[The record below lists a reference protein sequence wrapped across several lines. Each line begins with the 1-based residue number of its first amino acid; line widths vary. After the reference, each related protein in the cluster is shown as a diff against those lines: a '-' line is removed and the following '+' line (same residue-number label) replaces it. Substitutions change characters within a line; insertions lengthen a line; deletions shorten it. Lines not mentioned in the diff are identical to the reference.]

1 MQLQEWISGVLHQ
14 LSHFVIQLIERLGY
28 AGLFAG
34 MFAQAVGVPL
44 PSELM
49 LGFGGYLAYVHNFT
63 YILVVLTGAAGDTA
77 GAMLAYAIGYY
88 GGRPLL
94 QNFGRYLFIAQRELA
109 AADRWFARFGNR
121 AVLIIKLLPGVRA
134 FGSYPAGVTRMNF
147 GAFVGYTA
155 IGASIFSLT
164 FVTSGYLLG
173 KHWIVIIEQI
183 KPISIVLLSA
193 LAVGI
198 VAWLIVRARMEK
210 ARRAGVA

>member
-1 MQLQEWISGVLHQ
+1 MEILQHISQ
-14 LSHFVIQLIERLGY
+14 FVIQLIERLGY
-28 AGLFAG
+28 AGLFVG
-34 MFAQAVGVPL
+34 MFGQAVGVPL

-49 LGFGGYLAYVHNFT
+49 LGFGGYLAYMHSFAYV
-63 YILVVLTGAAGDTA
+63 LVVLVGAAGDTA
-77 GAMLAYAIGYY
+77 GAMLAYVIGYY

-94 QNFGRYLFIAQRELA
+94 LRFGKSFFIAQRELA

-121 AVLIIKLLPGVRA
+121 AVLICKLLPGIRA

-147 GAFVGYTA
+147 GIFVGYTA
-155 IGASIFSLT
+155 IGATLFSLA

-173 KHWIVIIEQI
+173 KHWDVIVEQI

-193 LAVGI
+193 LVIGI
-198 VAWLIVRARMEK
+198 VVWLIVRMRIEK

>member
-1 MQLQEWISGVLHQ
+1 MHVIHSI
-14 LSHFVIQLIERLGY
+14 SHFVIQLIKHLGY

-34 MFAQAVGVPL
+34 MFGQAVGVPL

-49 LGFGGYLAYVHNFT
+49 LGFGGYLAYIHNFT
-63 YILVVLTGAAGDTA
+63 YILVVLVGAAGDTA
-77 GAMLAYAIGYY
+77 GAILAYFIGYY

-94 QNFGRYLFIAQRELA
+94 LRFGKSFFIAQRELT
-109 AADRWFARFGNR
+109 AADQWFARFGNR
-121 AVLIIKLLPGVRA
+121 AVLITKLLPGIRA

-147 GAFVGYTA
+147 RVFVGYTA
-155 IGASIFSLT
+155 IGATIFSLV

-173 KHWIVIIEQI
+173 KHWDVIVEQI

-193 LAVGI
+193 LVIGI
-198 VAWLIVRARMEK
+198 VVWLILRLRAEK